1 MFAISR
7 LTLLLLLT
15 FGAALGAAA
24 GDAVAGK
31 AKAVMCAGCHG
42 REGISVIP
50 RYPNLACQREVYLV
64 KAINDYRS
72 GVREEPMMLL
82 MVGALTDDD
91 VANLAAYYSTVN
103 CKGYLGLE

>member
-1 MFAISR
+1 M
-7 LTLLLLLT
+7 
-15 FGAALGAAA
+15 GAAA

-42 REGISVIP
+42 WEGISVRP
-50 RYPNLACQREVYLV
+50 RYPNLAGQREAYLV

-91 VANLAAYYSTVN
+91 VANLAAYYSTIN
-103 CKGYLGLE
+103 CK

>member
-1 MFAISR
+1 MIAISR
-7 LTLLLLLT
+7 LTVLLFLT
-15 FGAALGAAA
+15 FGAAMGAAA

-42 REGISVIP
+42 REGISVRP
-50 RYPNLACQREVYLV
+50 RYPNLAGQREEYLV

-82 MVGALTDDD
+82 MVGMLTDDD
-91 VANLAAYYSTVN
+91 VANLAAYYSTIN
-103 CKGYLGLE
+103 CK

>member
-1 MFAISR
+1 MNTITR

-15 FGAALGAAA
+15 FGAVMGAAA

-31 AKAVMCAGCHG
+31 AKSVMCAGCHG
-42 REGISVIP
+42 REGISVSP
-50 RYPNLACQREVYLV
+50 RYPNLAFQREAYLA

-82 MVGALTDDD
+82 MVGALTDED

-103 CKGYLGLE
+103 CK